1 MVPLGFMIDCR
12 LASWPTRR
20 SPLSVNATT
29 DGVVRAPSALGMTI
43 GSPPCQAAITELVV
57 PRSIPT
63 AVAIAF
69 PLVCAA
75 TQQRPCAVSLVD
87 IGATQGENAYV
98 TRADNACRHSCRSS

>member
-1 MVPLGFMIDCR
+1 MVPLGFIIDCR
-12 LASWPTRR
+12 LASCPTRR
-20 SPLSVNATT
+20 SPLSVKATT

-69 PLVCAA
+69 SSGLRCHSAA
-75 TQQRPCAVSLVD
+75 ALRGQDAAVLFIWSGCGLGHRLRGVSHR
-87 IGATQGENAYV
+87 GG
-98 TRADNACRHSCRSS
+98 